1 MDSRGSRDVDCDRCH
16 FSEFSQDEVGKLSE
30 RRVLQLREFIY
41 FYLNSDVAE
50 PPWRGSYDAE
60 RQDTVVCG

>member
-1 MDSRGSRDVDCDRCH
+1 MTLIVIGAIFQNSV
-16 FSEFSQDEVGKLSE
+16 ETKWENTVNE